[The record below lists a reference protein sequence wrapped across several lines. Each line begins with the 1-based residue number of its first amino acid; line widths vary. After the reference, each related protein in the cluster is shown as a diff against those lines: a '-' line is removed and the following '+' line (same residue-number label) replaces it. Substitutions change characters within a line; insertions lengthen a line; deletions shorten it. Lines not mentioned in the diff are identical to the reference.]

1 MVQRETQELC
11 IGVCGTGALVGGA
24 LHGKQMYTESR
35 ALVFLTSE
43 GAGMARGIARGCF
56 AKSVRSSF

>member
-24 LHGKQMYTESR
+24 PRGKQMYTESR
-35 ALVFLTSE
+35 ALVFLMSE
-43 GAGMARGIARGCF
+43 GAGMARGIAR
-56 AKSVRSSF
+56 